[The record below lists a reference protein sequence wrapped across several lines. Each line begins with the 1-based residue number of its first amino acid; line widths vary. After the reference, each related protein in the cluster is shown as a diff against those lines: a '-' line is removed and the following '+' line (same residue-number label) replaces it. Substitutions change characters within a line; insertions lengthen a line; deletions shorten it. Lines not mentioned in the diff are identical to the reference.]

1 MIGQQ
6 RQQWIECR
14 AQPGLTFI
22 PPRLNRGVLWFAYAV
37 LPLLLRVRL
46 RRWLPAGIW
55 PIVCD
60 NPDPLVQCFQQFQAG
75 EIRLLLAFR
84 HSQVDDPL
92 VMGYLFSR
100 ILPQAARRLGITLR
114 SPLHTAFMYD
124 RGMTLWAGRWLGWF
138 FSCLGGVP
146 VRRGRQMDLKALKTL
161 RAYLYQGEF
170 PLTIAPEGATNGHSD
185 RVSPLEP
192 GTAQLAFWGVEDLHK
207 AGQSQPLLIVPIG
220 LRYGYPHPNW
230 SALDRLLSQLERD
243 TGLPLAPFAHPHT
256 APLTAYYQRL
266 CHLGE
271 HLLTRMEQFYQRF
284 YPAHVSVPE
293 RSTAVAASTEWA
305 AGEGELSS
313 DGKEIKE
320 INEGGTIAQRLAQV
334 LEAALRVGESYFGLP
349 SQGSLASRCRRL
361 EEAGWTQIYR
371 DDLGSLADLS
381 PLERG
386 LADWSATT
394 ASLYLHHM
402 RLVESFVAVTD
413 HYVRDR
419 LCFERLAE
427 TTLILFDL
435 VERVKGV
442 TIPRRPQ
449 LGQRQAV
456 FTIGTPIDVSQR
468 WPCYARDR
476 RSAKAA
482 VATLT
487 ADLQAALE
495 ALIP

>member
-1 MIGQQ
+1 MMGQQ
-6 RQQWIECR
+6 RQQWVESR
-14 AQPGLTFI
+14 AQPALAFI
-22 PPRLNRGVLWFAYAV
+22 PPQLNRWVLWGAYAA

-46 RRWLPAGIW
+46 QRWLPAGIW

-60 NPDPLVQCFQQFQAG
+60 DPAPLVQCFQQFQAG

-92 VMGYLFSR
+92 VMAYLFSR
-100 ILPQAARRLGITLR
+100 ILPQSARRQGISLR

-146 VRRGRQMDLKALKTL
+146 VRRGRQMDLKALKTI
-161 RAYLYQGEF
+161 RAYLQHGEF

-192 GTAQLAFWGVEDLHK
+192 GTAQLAFWGVEDLRK

-220 LRYGYPHPNW
+220 LRYSYPHPNW

-243 TGLPLAPFAHPHT
+243 TGLPLASLAHPHT
-256 APLTAYYQRL
+256 ASLTAYYQRL

-284 YPAHVSVPE
+284 YPTQAGALDQPASVG
-293 RSTAVAASTEWA
+293 A
-305 AGEGELSS
+305 AGEGATGAAEPST
-313 DGKEIKE
+313 GERGTTE
-320 INEGGTIAQRLAQV
+320 EGTLAPRLAQV
-334 LEAALRVGESYFGLP
+334 LETALRVGESYFGLA

-371 DDLGSLADLS
+371 EDLGALS
-381 PLERG
+381 HLPPLERG

-394 ASLYLHHM
+394 ASLHLHHM

-413 HYVRDR
+413 HYVQDR

-435 VERVKGV
+435 VARVKGI

-468 WPCYARDR
+468 WPSYARDR